1 MKFSFRTIAL
11 LTCLLLAGLALGALY
26 GLQQVQA
33 TTSAPDYAIVLPGD
47 QDAPLAGRP
56 APYGQYIVTHNAL
69 SITTTQQFGT
79 VARTNGYA
87 SLKAIMCDVGAYD
100 VTADVYGRVTSTGEV
115 YTMSTGTVLPANTNT
130 ISNFTQIAPWMSLRL
145 TSEVTGS
152 TTTCGIYVQ
161 TP

>member
-1 MKFSFRTIAL
+1 MKFRFRPIVL
-11 LTCLLLAGLALGALY
+11 LTCLLLAVLALGALY

-33 TTSAPDYAIVLPGD
+33 TTRAPDYAIVLPGD

-56 APYGQYIVTHNAL
+56 APYGQLIVTHNAL
-69 SITTTQQFGT
+69 SITTTQQLGT
-79 VARTNGYA
+79 VARTNGYDP
-87 SLKAIMCDVGAYD
+87 LKAIMCDAGAYA
-100 VTADVYGRVTSTGEV
+100 VTGTLYARTTSTGEV
-115 YTMSTGTVLPANTNT
+115 YTIATGISFPANTNT
-130 ISNFTQIAPWMSLRL
+130 IITRTEIAPWMSLGL